1 MLSQGPEIPIPRGR
15 RPPPLP
21 PPSRICQQA
30 RASAHA
36 CPVAQAPRHARPR
49 GASLT
54 RHCCGAPGGGRA
66 SGGWLA
72 CQFIPS
78 ANSRWARVSGKA
90 GCKGRGSQKSMFVKQ
105 V

>member
-15 RPPPLP
+15 RPPLPP

-36 CPVAQAPRHARPR
+36 RPVAQAPQHARPR

-54 RHCCGAPGGGRA
+54 RHCCGAPAGEGRA
-66 SGGWLA
+66 VVGWL
-72 CQFIPS
+72 
-78 ANSRWARVSGKA
+78 VSSFLPQIVA
-90 GCKGRGSQKSMFVKQ
+90 GRGLAGREVVKAAA
-105 V
+105 VRSLCL